1 MKEDTFKKTAD
12 KEEDLTPEADI
23 IIIIE
28 EFHILDLA
36 LEIDPGI
43 DQEIIQDQ
51 FLDLE
56 DLIEEILVRILQI
69 VEDQKEATPN
79 ILTKKIIKVFPMK
92 KTTPGKAAEY

>member
-36 LEIDPGI
+36 LEIDPEI
-43 DQEIIQDQ
+43 DQEKIQDQ

-56 DLIEEILVRILQI
+56 DHIEEIPVLVRIL
-69 VEDQKEATPN
+69 
-79 ILTKKIIKVFPMK
+79 
-92 KTTPGKAAEY
+92 